1 MKKEKNEK
9 KSIYSMNQNLDLKK
23 AELLNK
29 IADIRINDSELYNAL
44 KAEISEKRERKYNI
58 SKEFFDMQI
67 NSHSQDIHFKKA
79 HILSLEKHSKI
90 RIKSKLKM
98 IIEEKRIIFELIE

>member
-44 KAEISEKRERKYNI
+44 KAEISEKRERKYEI
-58 SKEFFDMQI
+58 QESFEEMKI
-67 NSHSQDIHFKKA
+67 NSHSQDIHFKKK
-79 HILSLEKHSKI
+79 HLLSLEKFSKI
-90 RIKSKLKM
+90 RINSKLKM
-98 IIEEKRIIFELIE
+98 IIESNRIIFELI